1 MKERFERIVF
11 FDLFQIV
18 GIKHMFFLFDL
29 VYELAV
35 IRILKDKVLNMFDYM
50 KAVSQPLAHSCHGI
64 LDIIHIKH

>member
-1 MKERFERIVF
+1 M
-11 FDLFQIV
+11 L
-18 GIKHMFFLFDL
+18 FLFDL